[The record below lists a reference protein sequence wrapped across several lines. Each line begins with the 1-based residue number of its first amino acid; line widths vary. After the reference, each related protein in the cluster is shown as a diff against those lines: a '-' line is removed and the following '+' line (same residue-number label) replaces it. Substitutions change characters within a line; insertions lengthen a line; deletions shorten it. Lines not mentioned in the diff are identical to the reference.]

1 VASDDNDPLEAD
13 PHRALEDND
22 VVLMP
27 AYQPGGPRP
36 QDEPEVQTRWK
47 ISDEEDDE
55 DEDAS
60 EDDEEKLSPLN
71 VDERHAP
78 VQEYPFFALG
88 AAATLLLAF
97 LAKPVAA
104 LIFGLTFLPAYA
116 ARRWLV
122 GVIPD
127 AAFMRFLSLLFGAGS
142 VFVGALL
149 VARWAGTGCVSL
161 TPAPLVFL
169 FGAKMVS
176 SLFPRPLTFAITS
189 GMFALVLLQAYATW
203 APAMCQ

>member
-1 VASDDNDPLEAD
+1 
-13 PHRALEDND
+13 
-22 VVLMP
+22 
-27 AYQPGGPRP
+27 
-36 QDEPEVQTRWK
+36 
-47 ISDEEDDE
+47 
-55 DEDAS
+55 
-60 EDDEEKLSPLN
+60 
-71 VDERHAP
+71 
-78 VQEYPFFALG
+78 
-88 AAATLLLAF
+88 
-97 LAKPVAA
+97 
-104 LIFGLTFLPAYA
+104 
-116 ARRWLV
+116 
-122 GVIPD
+122 VIPD